1 MYHARFE
8 PHHTALLL
16 ALASANVQAM
26 SITEAVQSAVDYHPQ
41 VSSNR
46 NSKLSADED
55 VKFAR
60 GGYFPTVDLVAGY
73 GRQRSDNT
81 TTRAAGNHNKETLNY
96 TQSELRL
103 RQMIFDGF
111 NTANEVGRTEA
122 VSTSR
127 AYYTQAVAQDVA
139 LRAIEVY
146 LEVLKRRELVALA
159 RNNLQAHLRVN
170 DQIGLRNERG
180 VGSTADL
187 DQSAPAAP
195 WQKITWTP
203 PKWTWPTP
211 RPTSS
216 A

>member
-1 MYHARFE
+1 MRVLN
-8 PHHTALLL
+8 PITSALLL

-41 VSSNR
+41 VSSSR

-60 GGYFPTVDLVAGY
+60 GGYYPSVDLVAGY

-81 TTRAAGNHNKETLNY
+81 TTRAEGNHNKETLNY

-122 VSTSR
+122 VSPP
-127 AYYTQAVAQDVA
+127 
-139 LRAIEVY
+139 
-146 LEVLKRRELVALA
+146 
-159 RNNLQAHLRVN
+159 
-170 DQIGLRNERG
+170 
-180 VGSTADL
+180 
-187 DQSAPAAP
+187 AP
-195 WQKITWTP
+195 T
-203 PKWTWPTP
+203 TP
-211 RPTSS
+211 RPPPRMWPCVPSRSTSKCSS
-216 A
+216 AANW

>member
-1 MYHARFE
+1 MYLAVLLKTCNTIRDNFSSFFWRAAGSIPGSGRCTHARFE
-8 PHHTALLL
+8 PHH
-16 ALASANVQAM
+16 QC
-26 SITEAVQSAVDYHPQ
+26 ITVGPGECQRTGDVDHRAVQSAVDYHPQ

-60 GGYFPTVDLVAGY
+60 GGYYPSVDLVAGY
-73 GRQRSDNT
+73 GRQRSDNA
-81 TTRAAGNHNKETLNY
+81 TTRAEGNHNKETLNY

-127 AYYTQAVAQDVA
+127 ATTPSRCPGCCPACD
-139 LRAIEVY
+139 
-146 LEVLKRRELVALA
+146 
-159 RNNLQAHLRVN
+159 
-170 DQIGLRNERG
+170 RG
-180 VGSTADL
+180 VPGSA
-187 DQSAPAAP
+187 QAPRAGDPGQEQPAS
-195 WQKITWTP
+195 P
-203 PKWTWPTP
+203 PARQ
-211 RPTSS
+211 RPDRP